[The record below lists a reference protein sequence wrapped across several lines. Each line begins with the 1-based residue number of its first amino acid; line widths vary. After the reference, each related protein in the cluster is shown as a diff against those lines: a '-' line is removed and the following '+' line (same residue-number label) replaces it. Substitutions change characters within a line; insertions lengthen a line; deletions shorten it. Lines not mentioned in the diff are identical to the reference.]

1 MTPRGWLLVLCADLF
16 TWEPLKLAREVS
28 ATLGSIGMRGPAAV
42 VELGVHAAVAA
53 VAVAAAWAL
62 WIANPRSPGFAAV
75 AVLAS
80 AAVSVQSLY
89 WSVLPGNTMPGDRL
103 PLALTAIAH
112 AAGWMV
118 YLRKSRR
125 VRALYG

>member
-1 MTPRGWLLVLCADLF
+1 MTPRGWLLLLCVDLCA
-16 TWEPLKLAREVS
+16 WEPMKLAREVS
-28 ATLGSIGMRGPAAV
+28 ATLGSVAMRGPAAV
-42 VELGVHAAVAA
+42 IELAVHASVAA

-62 WIANPRSPGFAAV
+62 WIGNPRSPAFAAV
-75 AVLAS
+75 AVVAS
-80 AAVSVQSLY
+80 AAVTVQSLY

-103 PLALTAIAH
+103 PLALAAIAH
-112 AAGWMV
+112 AAGWMA